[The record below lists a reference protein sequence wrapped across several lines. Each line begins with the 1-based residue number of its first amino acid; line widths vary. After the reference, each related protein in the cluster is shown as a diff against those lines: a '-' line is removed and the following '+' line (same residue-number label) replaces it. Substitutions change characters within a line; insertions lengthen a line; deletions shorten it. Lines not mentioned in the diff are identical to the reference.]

1 MSLETFWFILIGVLW
16 TGYLV
21 LEGFDFGVGMLL
33 GILGHDSPATP
44 NSPGEDAGTRKRV
57 LLNAI
62 GPFWDGNEVWLITA
76 GGATFAAFP
85 AWYAS
90 MFSGFYLAFLLLVV
104 ALILRNMGLDYRH
117 KRSGAT
123 WQRRW
128 DIIIITC
135 SVLAPLLVGVAL
147 TNLVRGVPLD
157 KAGDFTGTLL
167 TLLNPWSLLGGLTIV
182 ALSLTHGCFFIA
194 LKTDGQIRHDARAL
208 GTKAGL
214 VSAGLAVVLLAWV
227 NVHTGTTWS
236 WITAA
241 VGAVALLGA
250 LAANLR
256 GREGFAFSGTM
267 LTIGLATAT
276 YFLALF
282 PDVMP
287 STTNAAYSLTVTNA
301 SSSHLTLQIMTG
313 AALVM
318 TPIVIVYSAWS
329 YWIFRKRITA
339 DTIGVKHDP
348 LTPLAPSEP
357 LAEAPH

>member
-1 MSLETFWFILIGVLW
+1 MPLETFWFILIGVLW
-16 TGYLV
+16 TAYLM

-33 GILGHDSPATP
+33 GILGHDSPESP
-44 NSPGEDAGTRKRV
+44 DSPGEDSATRKRV

-85 AWYAS
+85 VWYAS

-117 KRSGAT
+117 KRRGAT

-128 DIIIITC
+128 DVIIVTC

-147 TNLVRGVPLD
+147 TNLVRGVPLN
-157 KAGDFTGTLL
+157 KAGDFTGTLI

-214 VSAGLAVVLLAWV
+214 VAAVLAVVLLGWV
-227 NVHTGTTWS
+227 NVHTGSMWS
-236 WITAA
+236 WITAVVA
-241 VGAVALLGA
+241 AVALLGA

-256 GREGFAFSGTM
+256 GREGFAFTGTM
-267 LTIGLATAT
+267 LTIGMASAT

-287 STTNAAYSLTVTNA
+287 STTNAAYSLTVANA

-318 TPIVIVYSAWS
+318 TPIVIGYSAWN
-329 YWIFRKRITA
+329 YWIFRKRISV

-357 LAEAPH
+357 LQEAPH

>member
-1 MSLETFWFILIGVLW
+1 MTLETFWFILIAVLW
-16 TGYLV
+16 TAYLV

-33 GILGHDSPATP
+33 GIFGRDSG
-44 NSPGEDAGTRKRV
+44 GEEAAPRKRV

-76 GGATFAAFP
+76 GGAMFAAFP

-90 MFSGFYLAFLLLVV
+90 MFSGFYLAFLLLLV

-128 DIIIITC
+128 DIIIVTC

-147 TNLVRGVPLD
+147 TNLVRGVPLN

-214 VSAGLAVVLLAWV
+214 VTALLAVVLLAWV

-236 WITAA
+236 WITA
-241 VGAVALLGA
+241 VGGAVALLGS

-256 GREGFAFSGTM
+256 GREGFAFSATM
-267 LTIGLATAT
+267 LTIGLASAT

-282 PDVMP
+282 PDVMT

-313 AALVM
+313 AAVVM
-318 TPIVIVYSAWS
+318 TPIVIGYSAWN
-329 YWIFRKRITA
+329 YWIFRKRISVENLP
-339 DTIGVKHDP
+339 VKHDP

-357 LAEAPH
+357 LQRTHH